1 VILLITSNDT
11 PLRRSHPGL
20 ASRRY
25 RIARFATLVVPR
37 WSLAHPAGAL
47 GAGVGGV
54 AVHGGIWLVLKRLS
68 VQESRVV
75 LALGVGDRLR
85 FPIASWRVRV
95 SELLDRIQR
104 EIRERLE
111 ASRAAVREH
120 ERLEAA
126 LHALGDAG
134 SRATRAVTG
143 RGDGAR
149 ASSRS
154 ARPSSS
160 SRKPA
165 GAAARSSK
173 RAAPGGVKRA
183 ATADGESGAT
193 ASARRRSGAAAGG
206 RGQRTSR
213 GGTAPATDAK
223 KTGAGRATG
232 GAAPAR
238 KRAAPGANREA
249 VLRVIGERP
258 GVTPREL
265 AAASQVT
272 GGTLYTLLRRLA
284 QEGTLEKRELPGG
297 QTGYTIA
304 AGATS
309 GAQAAPTDRAAT
321 SIEPGVGARPGA
333 RSEGRQGG
341 ASNGGQATRTP
352 NDGS

>member
-1 VILLITSNDT
+1 
-11 PLRRSHPGL
+11 
-20 ASRRY
+20 
-25 RIARFATLVVPR
+25 
-37 WSLAHPAGAL
+37 
-47 GAGVGGV
+47 
-54 AVHGGIWLVLKRLS
+54 
-68 VQESRVV
+68 VV

-85 FPIASWRVRV
+85 FPIASWRVGV

-143 RGDGAR
+143 RGDSAR
-149 ASSRS
+149 ASSFP

-160 SRKPA
+160 SRKTV

-173 RAAPGGVKRA
+173 RAARGAAERA
-183 ATADGESGAT
+183 ATADGGSGAT
-193 ASARRRSGAAAGG
+193 APARRRSGAAAGG

-213 GGTAPATDAK
+213 GGTAPDAGAK
-223 KTGAGRATG
+223 QTGAGRVTG
-232 GAAPAR
+232 SAAPAR

-258 GVTPREL
+258 GVSAREL
-265 AAASQVT
+265 AAASRVT
-272 GGTLYTLLRRLA
+272 GGTLYTLLRRLV

-297 QTGYTIA
+297 QTGYAIA
-304 AGATS
+304 ASDAS
-309 GAQAAPTDRAAT
+309 AAQAATT
-321 SIEPGVGARPGA
+321 ARPETTTE
-333 RSEGRQGG
+333 R
-341 ASNGGQATRTP
+341 P
-352 NDGS
+352 

>member
-1 VILLITSNDT
+1 M
-11 PLRRSHPGL
+11 
-20 ASRRY
+20 
-25 RIARFATLVVPR
+25 
-37 WSLAHPAGAL
+37 
-47 GAGVGGV
+47 
-54 AVHGGIWLVLKRLS
+54 
-68 VQESRVV
+68 V

-85 FPIASWRVRV
+85 FPIASWRVGV

-143 RGDGAR
+143 RGDSAR
-149 ASSRS
+149 ASSSS

-173 RAAPGGVKRA
+173 RAAPGGAKRA

-193 ASARRRSGAAAGG
+193 APARRRSGAAAGG

-213 GGTAPATDAK
+213 GGTAPAAGAK
-223 KTGAGRATG
+223 KTGAARATG

-258 GVTPREL
+258 GVTAREL

-272 GGTLYTLLRRLA
+272 GGTLYTLLRRLV

-297 QTGYTIA
+297 QTGYAIA
-304 AGATS
+304 ASAAS
-309 GAQAAPTDRAAT
+309 AAQAATT
-321 SIEPGVGARPGA
+321 ARPDTTTERA
-333 RSEGRQGG
+333 
-341 ASNGGQATRTP
+341 
-352 NDGS
+352 